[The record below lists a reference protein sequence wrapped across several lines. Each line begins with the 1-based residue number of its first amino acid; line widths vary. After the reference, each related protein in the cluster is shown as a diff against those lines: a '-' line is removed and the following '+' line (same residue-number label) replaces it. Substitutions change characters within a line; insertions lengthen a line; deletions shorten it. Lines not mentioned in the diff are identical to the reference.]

1 MGEFEVTTTKKQAAV
16 SIREKVKMQDIPA
29 EMGRM
34 FGELMPVLQNDVQCV
49 GPPFAFYHSWS
60 DNETDMDVGFPVAGK
75 TVNRGRVRPFE
86 LPAVKAVVGMHMG
99 PYDKIVDSYN
109 KMMAWMKANGHEPA
123 EYMWEEYLNSPD
135 EVPPDKLMTR
145 MVWPIK

>member
-1 MGEFEVTTTKKQAAV
+1 MGDFEVITTKSQSAI
-16 SIREKVKMQDIPA
+16 SIREKVKVQDISK

-34 FGELMPVLQNDVQCV
+34 FDELCPLLQGDVVCV

-60 DNETDMDVGFPVAGK
+60 NDETDMDVGFPVSGK
-75 TVNRGRVRPFE
+75 TISKGRVRPFE
-86 LPAVKAVVGMHMG
+86 LPAVKAVVGMHVG

-109 KMMAWMKANGHEPA
+109 EMMEWIKSNGYMPA

-135 EVPPDKLMTR
+135 EVPMDKLMTR
-145 MVWPIK
+145 LVWPIK